1 MISVCI
7 ATFNGEKYLKL
18 QLFSILSQLDIDDE
32 IIIIDDAS
40 TDNTI
45 EIINSF
51 HDERIKI
58 YKNIV
63 NIGFV
68 KSFEKRKSFFV

>member
-18 QLFSILSQLDIDDE
+18 QLVSILSQLDIDDE

-51 HDERIKI
+51 HDERR
-58 YKNIV
+58 YYFNISQS
-63 NIGFV
+63 NFQ
-68 KSFEKRKSFFV
+68 FRT